1 MVLMYLY
8 KHMKYDSRAEVLDI
22 VQAQARLMGFLRK
35 AKLWPFEGPI
45 ANNPTAGAA
54 DLHAHPFRR
63 ISQNKKIFIMECK
76 PKIILL
82 F

>member
-35 AKLWPFEGPI
+35 AKLWPFEGRPSR
-45 ANNPTAGAA
+45 TRLGV
-54 DLHAHPFRR
+54 
-63 ISQNKKIFIMECK
+63 
-76 PKIILL
+76 LL
-82 F
+82 